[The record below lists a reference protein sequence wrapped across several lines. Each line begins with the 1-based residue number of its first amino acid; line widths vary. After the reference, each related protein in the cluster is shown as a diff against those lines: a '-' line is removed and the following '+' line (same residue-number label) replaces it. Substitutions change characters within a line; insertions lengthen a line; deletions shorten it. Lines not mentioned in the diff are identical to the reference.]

1 LKSRVLT
8 IVVALVLAVLGT
20 GGVLVYVHG
29 ADSRAVAGM
38 KAVTVLVAQQRIP
51 GGTSAA
57 DAQQAGL
64 LGSETL
70 PAKSVPQNALKSLSA
85 GLGSLVMSTDVQP
98 GQVLLRP
105 MLVTAAEVKSGLAI
119 PQGMVAVSIQVCLVQ
134 AVAGNIQAG
143 SDVAVFTTVATKSI
157 HIQQDCGGNHQSQ
170 TVGAVYTRNVIP
182 RAVVVAVG
190 AAASQ
195 QATQTGIGQAASNNA
210 SGQGGQNG
218 ATMVTLAVSQ
228 ADAERLITLQQASL
242 PYLAL
247 LTTTSQSHYDTT
259 RVPLFLP

>member
-29 ADSRAVAGM
+29 ADRRAVAGM
-38 KAVTVLVAQQRIP
+38 KAVSVLVAQHHIP

-57 DAQQAGL
+57 DAQQAGM

-70 PAKSVPQNALKSLSA
+70 PAESVPQNALRSLA
-85 GLGSLVMSTDVQP
+85 GGLGSLVLSSDVQP

-119 PQGMVAVSIQVCLVQ
+119 PKGMVAVSIQVCLVQ
-134 AVAGNIQAG
+134 AVAGNIAAG
-143 SDVAVFTTVATKSI
+143 SEVAVFDTYTTKSI
-157 HIQQDCGGNHQSQ
+157 NVQQSCG
-170 TVGAVYTRNVIP
+170 T
-182 RAVVVAVG
+182 
-190 AAASQ
+190 SQ
-195 QATQTGIGQAASNNA
+195 QSKITGTAHTRIVLTRALVVSVGQAASVQTTQSGIGSSSTSSA
-210 SGQGGQNG
+210 SSQNS
-218 ATMVTLAVSQ
+218 ALMLTLAVSQ
-228 ADAERLITLQQASL
+228 ADAERLIILQQAGL

-247 LTTTSQSHYDTT
+247 VTSASQTHFDTT
-259 RVPLFLP
+259 PAPLFQP

>member
-8 IVVALVLAVLGT
+8 ICAALLLAVLGT

-51 GGTSAA
+51 GGTSAL

-70 PAKSVPQNALKSLSA
+70 PAKSVPSNALRA
-85 GLGSLVMSTDVQP
+85 ITGGLGSLVMSSDVKP

-105 MLVTAAEVKSGLAI
+105 MLVSATEVKSGLAI
-119 PQGMVAVSIQVCLVQ
+119 PKGMVAVSIQVCLTQ
-134 AVAGNIQAG
+134 AVAGNVQAG
-143 SDVAVFTTVATKSI
+143 SEVAVFTTYATKGI
-157 HIQQDCGGNHQSQ
+157 NIQQDCAGSHQAQVSGTVHTRIVLPRALVVGVGVAASLQTTSQ
-170 TVGAVYTRNVIP
+170 GAVGQSSSSTS
-182 RAVVVAVG
+182 
-190 AAASQ
+190 SQ
-195 QATQTGIGQAASNNA
+195 NS
-210 SGQGGQNG
+210 

-228 ADAERLITLQQASL
+228 ADAERLILLQEAGL

-247 LTTTSQSHYDTT
+247 ITSTSQTKYDTT
-259 RVPLFLP
+259 PAPLFQP